1 VWFCLKRSI
10 VGAVFENFKGTT
22 SEDSLNLPLYAEIEV
37 SASRLEYSFRV
48 AGNWLLDKQL
58 WLEQMMNAR
67 EDNREMYF
75 SRFPPSIETLCEYL
89 KVGPIENPNQILFL
103 VIDKSGD
110 LIGHAG
116 LKVHNLDQVEID
128 NVLRISDESPGIME
142 IALTELLSWSQK
154 TLTIN
159 TFKLQVIGT
168 NTRAIALYSKFGFIT
183 VEKKS
188 LRIEHLDNGLT
199 RLLQCPENQANTEEE
214 MLIMEKHA

>member
-1 VWFCLKRSI
+1 M
-10 VGAVFENFKGTT
+10 FENFKGPT
-22 SEDSLNLPLYAEIEV
+22 SEDSLNLPLYAEIED
-37 SASRLEYSFRV
+37 SASRLEYSFRA
-48 AGNWLLDKQL
+48 AGNWLLDKSL

-75 SRFPPSIETLCEYL
+75 SRFPPSLETLCEYL

-116 LKVHNLDQVEID
+116 LKVPNLDQVEID

-142 IALTELLSWSQK
+142 IALTELLSWSHK

-159 TFKLQVIGT
+159 TFKLQVIST
-168 NTRAIALYSKFGFIT
+168 NTSAIALYSKLGFNN

-188 LRIEHLDNGLT
+188 LRIERLNGGLT
-199 RLLQCPENQANTEEE
+199 RLSPCLESLSNIDEK
-214 MLIMEKHA
+214 MYLMEKRF